1 MIKANPAVQD
11 LLSYQQ
17 AAEVL
22 GTAPAFVE
30 RLVARRQLAYLK
42 MGRYVRVRRCDLD
55 AYIEQSRVPA
65 VEQ

>member
-22 GTAPAFVE
+22 GTAPAIVE
-30 RLVARRQLAYLK
+30 RLVARRQLAHLK
-42 MGRYVRVRRCDLD
+42 L
-55 AYIEQSRVPA
+55 EQ
-65 VEQ
+65 